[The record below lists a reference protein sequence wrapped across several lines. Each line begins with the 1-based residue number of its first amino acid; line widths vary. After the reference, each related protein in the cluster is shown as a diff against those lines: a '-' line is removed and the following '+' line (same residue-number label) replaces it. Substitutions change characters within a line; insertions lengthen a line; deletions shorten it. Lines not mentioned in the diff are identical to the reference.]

1 MRIAVCV
8 AAVPHPD
15 KVKWDRFR
23 QLLDVQD
30 AEMVLN
36 PADRLALELAARAA
50 KASESM
56 FDAYSAGVGA
66 SSALREAAAFG
77 AARLVAI
84 TDPLLEQADEA
95 GIASALAAAVQK
107 DGAHVVF
114 CGAATASLGSG
125 SVPGYLSAFLS
136 ASLRCE
142 AIEVSAAGDTLDV
155 TSLRGSE
162 LVKTSVSLTPEPEH
176 RSGTTA
182 AVIAAAA
189 YGISVRTVSPIL
201 LMRASKKPIE
211 EVTLADVSDGRMNST
226 APLPMTGASDGPLE
240 SNRKK
245 RANETVDG
253 PDAAARAM
261 TLVAA
266 LRERQLV

>member
-30 AEMVLN
+30 AEMLLN
-36 PADRLALELAARAA
+36 PADRMAVELAARLA
-50 KASESM
+50 KARETT

-95 GIASALAAAVQK
+95 GIAAALAAALQE
-107 DGAHVVF
+107 DGADVVF
-114 CGAATASLGSG
+114 CGASTASLGSG
-125 SVPGYLSAFLS
+125 SVAGYLSAFLG
-136 ASLRCE
+136 AGLRCE
-142 AIEVSAAGDTLDV
+142 AVEVGAAGDSLDV
-155 TSLRGSE
+155 TCIRGSD
-162 LVKTSVSLTPEPEH
+162 LV
-176 RSGTTA
+176 RSGA
-182 AVIAAAA
+182 PAPIVIAAAA
-189 YGISVRTVSPIL
+189 YGISVRSISPIL

-211 EVTLADVSDGRMNST
+211 EVSLADVSDGRINST
-226 APLPMTGASDGPLE
+226 APLPTTGASDGPLE

-245 RANETVDG
+245 RANEIVDG

>member
-1 MRIAVCV
+1 VRIAVCV

-36 PADRLALELAARAA
+36 PADRVALELAARLA
-50 KASESM
+50 KASETT
-56 FDAYSAGVGA
+56 FDAYSAGLGA

-95 GIASALAAAVQK
+95 GIAAALAAALQK
-107 DGAHVVF
+107 DGADVVF
-114 CGAATASLGSG
+114 CGAATASLGTG
-125 SVPGYLSAFLS
+125 AVPGYLSAFLS
-136 ASLRCE
+136 AGLLCE
-142 AIEVSAAGDTLDV
+142 AVEVGAAGDALDA
-155 TSLRGSE
+155 TCIRDDE
-162 LVKTSVSLTPEPEH
+162 LV
-176 RSGTTA
+176 RSSA
-182 AVIAAAA
+182 PAPVVIAAAA

-201 LMRASKKPIE
+201 VMRASKKPIE
-211 EVTLADVSDGRMNST
+211 EVSLVDVSDGRINST
-226 APLPMTGASDGPLE
+226 APLPTTGASDGPLE
-240 SNRKK
+240 SNRRK
-245 RANETVDG
+245 RSNEIVDG